1 MGEVWR
7 ARDTRL
13 GRDVALKILPKDFA
27 ESADRLRR
35 FQQEAKTLAALNH
48 PNILVV
54 FDVGQHERQPYLVS
68 ELLEGKTLREE
79 LESGRLSQRKA
90 LEYALHLAQ
99 GLAAAH
105 AAGIVHRDLKPDN
118 IFVTK
123 DGRIKVLDFGL
134 AKLKPVGLAAQHPL
148 SGNSA
153 AADVDATTIAST
165 RAAGAGEPE
174 STTPGMV
181 LGTPSY
187 MSPEQVRGEEA
198 DPRSD
203 IFAFGAIL
211 HEMLSGQ
218 RAFRRETQIETMH
231 AILRDDPPELTKTD
245 PNLSPAIE
253 RVVRR
258 CLEKQADRRF
268 QSASDLAFDIEG
280 AGAAP
285 TTVERSTPE
294 RPRKKAIPVLLALV
308 MVALAGMGIWLYCFS
323 GRVAKLETMP
333 QTNAP
338 PPVARAV
345 ESKSVAVLPFVNMS
359 ADKDNEYLSDG
370 ITEELCTALAQVR
383 GLRVPARTSCFVF
396 KGKTDDI
403 QKIGQQLHV
412 ATVLEGSVSK
422 SGNTLRITAQLIN
435 VADGFHLWA
444 TNYDREM
451 SDLLALRSE
460 IAQQVVA
467 AMRVQL
473 LPGEKEQLEKKGT
486 ENAEAHRLYLLGLS
500 FWNQRTGDGIKRALD
515 YFEQALA
522 KDPNYALAHA
532 GLADCYIVLPEYA
545 GVPTKEA
552 MPKARAAALD
562 ALKLDDT
569 LGEAHAALA
578 SVREFYWD
586 WQGADAEY
594 RRAIELTP
602 NYATAHHWYSSLLRE
617 LGRFEEASREIQRA
631 QELDPLSL
639 VINVNVGEILYFRG
653 HYDQAI
659 AIYCTVLEL
668 NPNFNPAHWDL
679 GHAYLMKR
687 MYSEAITEFQT
698 IRASVGN
705 TSYGLGSLGYAYG
718 MSGRVNEA
726 RKVLDEL
733 TGFLQ
738 QGEEVQI
745 DIALVY
751 NGLGDREKALDWL
764 GKAFEAKAY
773 WMVELKVEPHWQNL
787 GSEPRFVALLK
798 KMGLEK

>member
-54 FDVGQHERQPYLVS
+54 FDVGQHESQPYLVS
-68 ELLEGKTLREE
+68 ELLEGKTLRAE

-90 LEYALHLAQ
+90 LEYALQLAQ

-134 AKLKPVGLAAQHPL
+134 AKLKPVGLAAQNPL

-153 AADVDATTIAST
+153 AADARSTIFVST
-165 RAAGAGEPE
+165 GAAETEKLEG
-174 STTPGMV
+174 TMPGMV
-181 LGTPSY
+181 LGTPGY
-187 MSPEQVRGEEA
+187 MSPEQARGEEA

-211 HEMLSGQ
+211 YEMLSGQ
-218 RAFRRETQIETMH
+218 RAFRRETQIETMN
-231 AILRDDPPELTKTD
+231 AILRDDPPELTKTN
-245 PNLSPAIE
+245 PNLSPAIG

-268 QSASDLAFDIEG
+268 QNASDLAFAIEG

-285 TTVERSTPE
+285 TTVEPSTPE
-294 RPRKKAIPVLLALV
+294 RRIKKALLVAVVL
-308 MVALAGMGIWLYCFS
+308 VALAGMGIWLYHFS
-323 GRVAKLETMP
+323 GRMAKLETTP
-333 QTNAP
+333 PTNAA

-359 ADKDNEYLSDG
+359 ADKDNEYLNDG

-422 SGNTLRITAQLIN
+422 SANKLRITAQLIS

-451 SDLLALRSE
+451 GDLLALRSE
-460 IAQQVVA
+460 IAERVVA

-473 LPGEKEQLEKKGT
+473 LPGEGQQLEKKGT
-486 ENAEAHRLYLLGLS
+486 ENPEAHRLYLLGLS
-500 FWNQRTGDGIKRALD
+500 FWNQRTGESLKKAID
-515 YFEQALA
+515 YFEQALV
-522 KDPNYALAHA
+522 KDPNYALAHV
-532 GLADCYIVLPEYA
+532 GLAACYFALVDYA
-545 GVPTKEA
+545 GVPIKEA
-552 MPKARAAALD
+552 MPKARAAALN
-562 ALKLDDT
+562 ALKIDDT

-578 SVREFYWD
+578 LVRHFKWD
-586 WQGADAEY
+586 WEGAESEY
-594 RRAIELTP
+594 RRAIELSP
-602 NYATAHHWYSSLLRE
+602 NYATAHHWYSKLLRE
-617 LGRFEEASREIQRA
+617 LGRFDEASREIQRA
-631 QELDPLSL
+631 QELDALSPA
-639 VINVNVGEILYFRG
+639 INLNVGFGLYYEG

-659 AIYCTVLEL
+659 AVFRTVLEL
-668 NPNFNPAHWDL
+668 NPNFPMAHIAL
-679 GHAYLMKR
+679 GQAYLMKQ

-698 IRASVGN
+698 VRASAGD
-705 TSYGLGSLGYAYG
+705 TPDGLGSLGYAYG
-718 MSGRVNEA
+718 ISGRVSEA

-733 TGFLQ
+733 TDFLQ
-738 QGEEVQI
+738 RGYEVQA
-745 DIALVY
+745 DIAFVY
-751 NGLGDREKALDWL
+751 YSLGDRERLLDWWEKAVEAQTPDML
-764 GKAFEAKAY
+764 G
-773 WMVELKVEPHWQNL
+773 LKYDPLFQNL
-787 GSEPRFVALLK
+787 RSEPRFLALLK

>member
-54 FDVGQHERQPYLVS
+54 FDVGQHESQPYLVS

-79 LESGRLSQRKA
+79 LEGGRLSQRKA
-90 LEYALHLAQ
+90 LEYALQLAQ

-134 AKLKPVGLAAQHPL
+134 AKLKPVGLAAPHPL
-148 SGNSA
+148 SGNST
-153 AADVDATTIAST
+153 AADVDAMTILST
-165 RAAGAGEPE
+165 RTADTEKPE
-174 STTPGMV
+174 GTIPGMV

-187 MSPEQVRGEEA
+187 MSPEQVRGDEA

-211 HEMLSGQ
+211 YEMLSGQ
-218 RAFRRETQIETMH
+218 RAFRRETQIETMN
-231 AILRDDPPELTKTD
+231 AILRDDPPELTKTN

-268 QSASDLAFDIEG
+268 QSASDLAFAIEA
-280 AGAAP
+280 AGA
-285 TTVERSTPE
+285 E
-294 RPRKKAIPVLLALV
+294 RPKKKALPGAVALAV
-308 MVALAGMGIWLYCFS
+308 VALAGMGIWLYYFS
-323 GRVAKLETMP
+323 GRLAKLETVP

-345 ESKSVAVLPFVNMS
+345 ESKSVTVLPFVNMS

-412 ATVLEGSVSK
+412 ATVLEGSVSQ
-422 SGNTLRITAQLIN
+422 SGQKLRITVQLIN
-435 VADGFHLWA
+435 IADGFHLWA

-451 SDLLALRSE
+451 GDLLALRSE
-460 IAQQVVA
+460 IAKQVVA

-473 LPGEKEQLEKKGT
+473 LPGEKEQLQKKGT
-486 ENAEAHRLYLLGLS
+486 ENPEAHRLYLLGLS
-500 FWNQRTGDGIKRALD
+500 FWNQRTGDGLKKAID
-515 YFEQALA
+515 YFEQALV
-522 KDPNYALAHA
+522 KDPNYALAHV
-532 GLADCYIVLPEYA
+532 GLADCYVSLPEYA
-545 GVPTKEA
+545 GVASQEA
-552 MPKARAAALD
+552 MSKADAAALT
-562 ALKLDDT
+562 AIKLDDT
-569 LGEAHAALA
+569 LGEAHAAL
-578 SVREFYWD
+578 SFVRQNKWD
-586 WQGADAEY
+586 WQGAEAEF
-594 RRAIELTP
+594 RKAIELTP
-602 NYATAHHWYSSLLRE
+602 NYATAHHWYCIFLRS
-617 LGRFEEASREIQRA
+617 LGRFDEASREIQRA
-631 QELDPLSL
+631 QELDPLSP
-639 VINVNVGEILYFRG
+639 VINANVGFVLNYEG

-659 AIYCTVLEL
+659 AAYRTVLEV
-668 NPNFNPAHWDL
+668 NPNFPLAHRGL
-679 GHAYLMKR
+679 GDAYLMKQ

-698 IRASVGN
+698 ARASAGN
-705 TSYGLGSLGYAYG
+705 TPYGLGGLGCAYG
-718 MSGRVNEA
+718 LSGRVNEA
-726 RKVLDEL
+726 GKVLDEL

-738 QGEEVQI
+738 QGYEVQY

-751 NGLGDREKALDWL
+751 NGLGDREKTLDWL
-764 GKAFEAKAY
+764 EKAGEAQTAL
-773 WMVELKVEPHWQNL
+773 MRDLKYDPLWQNL
-787 GSEPRFVALLK
+787 RSEPRFLALLK